1 MTCHLVF
8 VEQSSTNDRLNII
21 EDHLNGR
28 VISRVE
34 IWSVYWPSDCVIQL
48 LGIGKSKRLWRAW

>member
-28 VISRVE
+28 IISRVE

-48 LGIGKSKRLWRAW
+48 LGIGKSKRL